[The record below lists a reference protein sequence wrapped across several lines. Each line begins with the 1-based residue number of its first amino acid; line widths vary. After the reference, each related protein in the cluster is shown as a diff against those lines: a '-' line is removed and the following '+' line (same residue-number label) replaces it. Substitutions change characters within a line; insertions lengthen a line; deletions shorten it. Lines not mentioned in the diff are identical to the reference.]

1 MSIIYI
7 IILFFAC
14 MVLYKPGIKFFLL
27 WLAICAI
34 VFRFLSPSAGLWGL
48 LVVYGI
54 VAGSD
59 LPSEKNS
66 ANKHPSKKKSKTTRL
81 YDKVY
86 EDGSHRVEN
95 LSKTGYYYSDGSES
109 WVGMLGEEH
118 RSNGEVV
125 RQNAYIS
132 GRRDIYNAAGEYV
145 GYEYEDSMGITRRV
159 NK

>member
-7 IILFFAC
+7 IILFFVC
-14 MVLYKPGIKFFLL
+14 MVLYKPGLKFFLL
-27 WLAICAI
+27 WLAICAA
-34 VFRFLSPSAGLWGL
+34 VFYFLSESAGLWGVL
-48 LVVYGI
+48 IVYGL
-54 VAGSD
+54 VAGRD
-59 LPSEKNS
+59 IPDDKPSGS
-66 ANKHPSKKKSKTTRL
+66 GRSGSGQTKSTHL

-95 LSKTGYYYSDGSES
+95 LSNTGYYYSDGSES

-125 RQNAYIS
+125 RENAYLS

-145 GYEYEDSMGITRRV
+145 GYEYEDSLGITHRV
-159 NK
+159 DK